1 MDARNYSEWAELSG
15 LYVRNLSHLDR
26 YQTFRPLISPAG
38 LNTLIVAEFLQ
49 DNRDGV
55 DPVNWRT
62 HSVYEFGG
70 QQQDRIELTAKALE
84 TVGAPRIAT
93 AIRSARSANPFDVFQ
108 LGEAR
113 GPDDLLNSL
122 SNLKGSDLIN
132 HMRDNLIQNLPE
144 LASAHGWTRSAP
156 VNEAASA
163 SSGDHESREEI
174 SQQLERYVTANLLDL
189 QQDLKRHGD
198 PRTIAGYTRQKRL
211 QELDAIRAHQ
221 SDLAVQIDDAA
232 KIHDYL
238 NEIQKKLKKAARSG
252 TVPNVES
259 TKRKLLK
266 LNKAY
271 KRRPVSELE
280 PEMQTAISETN
291 TFLADH
297 AELIAVDPIG
307 DSAINERLK
316 DLGEYE
322 FQSSR
327 GQASITWEDPVL
339 ACDWSSFS
347 LRLEFPSKQLNCLKE
362 LLSGVD
368 RLKQELKTLVPGWQ
382 LQLVDSFRNYESQM
396 DEFELEDYEHDLSGE
411 VTVESILQHVSSGQI
426 ALQSLDERVVG
437 RVFFSIDWDEEH
449 GLEIL
454 WDDEPPLSPSIK
466 TNDISGRIVWT
477 DAGRKLTSDEL
488 TQLEQRF
495 QIVLPP
501 EYRYFLLETNGGKP
515 TPNHLVTK
523 SSGMLVP
530 MDVVKFFAV
539 AGTDSGENPDSL
551 EAQIES
557 ARAESVP
564 SFLLPIGR
572 LTTVDPM
579 GRPAPSTLMLVTEG
593 KKAGQLVSMDFK
605 SVLGSFSRAMSGEM
619 LKMTA
624 DSILEMGIPTARS
637 VNKFLDGLGMRPDAN
652 LPEWLLAIR
661 DNNFERLK
669 KWLDAGGKLSQT
681 HQEYGAHVSL
691 TVVDYLTMDAKTDLL
706 KAVLAERLLKPR
718 QLKESWERY
727 QLMNIARFR
736 ELMQVLPHSLW
747 PAVMK
752 SPEVWQHPD
761 VWERLAEAGTNFNA
775 PVNEDGA
782 PPIHLAVQYGSRDA
796 VKWLIKH
803 GADPH
808 QADKYRR
815 TAFIWAE
822 HGLGF
827 SCLPILE
834 GRDEIPPPA
843 GEPSPDAAGIA
854 ILKAAADQL
863 PQDLDIMITIQIQT
877 PAVTRVE
884 KAYGED
890 CHYRLTLYVRRPQV
904 TFNDMRSARQDYLRC
919 ANWPTYLFAPILQW
933 PDLKPIWE
941 TLEVSEFDI
950 QKAIK
955 KRTYQPSPRNDL
967 IEAARSALEQGF
979 DAHEAALRRIQLEK

>member
-174 SQQLERYVTANLLDL
+174 SQQLERYVAANLLDL

-238 NEIQKKLKKAARSG
+238 NEIQKKLKEAARSG

-266 LNKAY
+266 LTKAY

-316 DLGEYE
+316 DIGEYE

-454 WDDEPPLSPSIK
+454 WEDEPPLSPSIK

-501 EYRYFLLETNGGKP
+501 EYRCFLLETNGGKP

-579 GRPAPSTLMLVTEG
+579 GRPTPSTLVLVTEG

-619 LKMTA
+619 LKMMA
-624 DSILEMGIPTARS
+624 ESILEMGIPLARS
-637 VNKFLDGLGMRPDAN
+637 VNTFLDGLMMKPSAN

-691 TVVDYLTMDAKTDLL
+691 TVVDYLMMDATTDLL

>member
-26 YQTFRPLISPAG
+26 YQTFRSLISPAG

-49 DNRDGV
+49 DNRDGIN
-55 DPVNWRT
+55 PVNWRT
-62 HSVYEFGG
+62 HSIYEFGG
-70 QQQDRIELTAKALE
+70 QQQDRIELTANALE
-84 TVGAPRIAT
+84 AVGATRTAA
-93 AIRSARSANPFDVFQ
+93 AIRSARSVNPFDVFQ
-108 LGEAR
+108 LGEVR
-113 GPDDLLNSL
+113 GTDDLLDRL
-122 SNLKGSDLIN
+122 SNLNGSDLIN
-132 HMRDNLIQNLPE
+132 HMRNNLIQNFPE
-144 LASAHGWTRSAP
+144 LASTHGWNRSASES
-156 VNEAASA
+156 EAASA
-163 SSGDHESREEI
+163 SSSDHESREEI
-174 SQQLERYVTANLLDL
+174 SQQLERYVAANLLDL

-198 PRTIAGYTRQKRL
+198 PRTVAGYSRQKRL
-211 QELDAIRAHQ
+211 QELDAMRAHQ
-221 SDLAVQIDDAA
+221 TDLAVQIDEAA
-232 KIHDYL
+232 KIHDYV
-238 NEIQKKLKKAARSG
+238 NEIQKKLKKAAQSG
-252 TVPNVES
+252 TVPNVNS
-259 TKRKLLK
+259 TRRKLLK
-266 LNKAY
+266 LTKAY
-271 KRRPVSELE
+271 KRRPMSEVG
-280 PEMQTAISETN
+280 PEMQAAISRTN
-291 TFLADH
+291 SLLAEH
-297 AELIAVDPIG
+297 PELIAVDPIG
-307 DSAINERLK
+307 DAAINERLT
-316 DLGEYE
+316 DIGEYE
-322 FQSSR
+322 FQSLS
-327 GQASITWEDPVL
+327 GQTFITWEDPVL
-339 ACDWSSFS
+339 IYDWAKLS
-347 LRLEFPSKQLNCLKE
+347 LRLQFPSKQLDCLQG
-362 LLSGVD
+362 LLSAVD
-368 RLKQELKTLVPGWQ
+368 RLKQQLKTLVPGWQ
-382 LQLVDSFRNYESQM
+382 LHLVESFRNYESQI
-396 DEFELEDYEHDLSGE
+396 DGFELEDYERDLSGE
-411 VTVESILQHVSSGQI
+411 VTVESILQHVSSGHI
-426 ALQSLDERVVG
+426 ALQSPGDCVVC
-437 RVFFSIDWDEEH
+437 RVFFSFDWDEEH

-454 WDDEPPLSPSIK
+454 WDEEPPVPPSI
-466 TNDISGRIVWT
+466 TRNELPGRIQWT

-488 TQLEQRF
+488 IQLEQRF
-495 QIVLPP
+495 QLVLPP
-501 EYRYFLLETNGGKP
+501 EYRCFLLDINGGKP
-515 TPNHLVTK
+515 APNHLVTK

-530 MDVVKFFAV
+530 IDVERLFSV
-539 AGTDSGENPDSL
+539 AGTESGSNPESL

-572 LTTVDPM
+572 LTTCDPT

-593 KKAGQLVSMDFK
+593 KKAGQLFSMDFK
-605 SVLGSFSRAMSGEM
+605 SVLGSFSRAMSGEV
-619 LKMTA
+619 LKMMA

-637 VNKFLDGLGMRPDAN
+637 VNKFLDGLTIRPDAD

-669 KWLDAGGKLSQT
+669 KWFDAGGKLSQT
-681 HQEYGAHVSL
+681 HQEYGAHIPL
-691 TVVDYLTMDAKTDLL
+691 TVVDYLTMDATTDLL
-706 KAVLAERLLKPR
+706 KTVLAERLLKPR

-736 ELMQVLPHSLW
+736 ELMNVLPNSIW

-761 VWERLAEAGTNFNA
+761 VWERLAEAGINFNA
-775 PVNEDGA
+775 PLNEDGA
-782 PPIHLAVQYGSRDA
+782 PPIHLAVQSGSREA
-796 VKWLIKH
+796 VKWLMKH

-863 PQDLDIMITIQIQT
+863 PPDLDIMITIEVRT
-877 PAVTRVE
+877 VAVTRVE

-890 CHYRLTLYVRRPQV
+890 CHYRLTFYVRRPQV
-904 TFNDMRSARQDYLRC
+904 TFNDMRTPRQDYLRC
-919 ANWPTYLFAPILQW
+919 AEWPTYLFAPILQW

-941 TLEVSEFDI
+941 TLEVTEFDI

-967 IEAARSALEQGF
+967 AEAAHSALEQGF
-979 DAHEAALRRIQLEK
+979 DAYEAAVRGIELVK

>member
-26 YQTFRPLISPAG
+26 YQMLRPLISPAG
-38 LNTLIVAEFLQ
+38 LNTLIVVEFLQ

-84 TVGAPRIAT
+84 AVGAPRIAT
-93 AIRSARSANPFDVFQ
+93 AIRSARSVNPFDVFQ

-122 SNLKGSDLIN
+122 SNLKGSDLMN
-132 HMRDNLIQNLPE
+132 HMRDNLIQNFPE
-144 LASAHGWTRSAP
+144 LTSAHGWTRSAP
-156 VNEAASA
+156 VNKTESA
-163 SSGDHESREEI
+163 SSSDHESHAEI
-174 SQQLERYVTANLLDL
+174 SQQLERYVAANLLDL
-189 QQDLKRHGD
+189 QQDLERHGD
-198 PRTIAGYTRQKRL
+198 PRTVSGFTRQKRL
-211 QELDAIRAHQ
+211 QELDAMRAHQ
-221 SDLAVQIDDAA
+221 SDLAVQVDDAA
-232 KIHDYL
+232 KIHDYV
-238 NEIQKKLKKAARSG
+238 NEIQKKLKKAAQSG

-266 LNKAY
+266 LTKAY
-271 KRRPVSELE
+271 KRRPVSELG
-280 PEMQTAISETN
+280 PEMQRAISDTN

-297 AELIAVDPIG
+297 PELIVVDPIG
-307 DSAINERLK
+307 DAAINERLK
-316 DLGEYE
+316 QIGEYE
-322 FQSSR
+322 FQSLR

-339 ACDWSSFS
+339 ACDWASFS
-347 LRLEFPSKQLNCLKE
+347 LRLQFPSKQLDCLKG
-362 LLSGVD
+362 LLSAVD

-382 LQLVDSFRNYESQM
+382 LQLVDSFRSYESQM
-396 DEFELEDYEHDLSGE
+396 DEFELEGYEHDLSGE

-454 WDDEPPLSPSIK
+454 WDDEPPLSPSTK
-466 TNDISGRIVWT
+466 TNDLPERIVWT

-488 TQLEQRF
+488 TQFEQRF

-501 EYRYFLLETNGGKP
+501 EYRCFLLETNGGQP

-530 MDVVKFFAV
+530 INVERFFSV
-539 AGTDSGENPDSL
+539 AGTDSGDNPDSL
-551 EAQIES
+551 EVQIES

-593 KKAGQLVSMDFK
+593 KKAGQLISMDFK

-619 LKMTA
+619 LKMMA
-624 DSILEMGIPTARS
+624 ESILEMGNPAARS
-637 VNKFLDGLGMRPDAN
+637 VSKFLDGLKMKPSAN
-652 LPEWLLAIR
+652 LPEWLHAIR
-661 DNNFERLK
+661 DNNFDHLK
-669 KWLDAGGKLSQT
+669 KWFDAGGTLSQT
-681 HQEYGAHVSL
+681 HQEYGAHVAL
-691 TVVDYLTMDAKTDLL
+691 TVVDYLTMDATTDLL
-706 KAVLAERLLKPR
+706 TAVLAERLLKPR

-736 ELMQVLPHSLW
+736 ELMHVLPQSIW
-747 PAVMK
+747 PTVMK
-752 SPEVWQHPD
+752 SPEIWQHPD
-761 VWERLAEAGTNFNA
+761 LWEQLAEAGINFNA

-782 PPIHLAVQYGSRDA
+782 PPIHLAVQYGSQDA
-796 VKWLIKH
+796 VKWLMKH

-822 HGLGF
+822 HGPGF

-863 PQDLDIMITIQIQT
+863 PQDLDIMITIQIRT
-877 PAVTRVE
+877 VAVTRVE
-884 KAYGED
+884 KAYGAD

-904 TFNDMRSARQDYLRC
+904 TFNDMRSARQDYLHC
-919 ANWPTYLFAPILQW
+919 AKWPTYLFAPILQW
-933 PDLKPIWE
+933 PELKPIWE
-941 TLEVSEFDI
+941 TLEVAEFDI

-979 DAHEAALRRIQLEK
+979 DAHEAAVRGIELVK

>member
-1 MDARNYSEWAELSG
+1 MDARAYSEWAELSG

-84 TVGAPRIAT
+84 SVGAPRIAT
-93 AIRSARSANPFDVFQ
+93 AIRSARSVNPFDVFQ

-132 HMRDNLIQNLPE
+132 HMRDNLIQNFPE
-144 LASAHGWTRSAP
+144 LTSAHGWTRSAP
-156 VNEAASA
+156 ANKAESA
-163 SSGDHESREEI
+163 SSDHETHAEI
-174 SQQLERYVTANLLDL
+174 SQQLERYVAANLLDL
-189 QQDLKRHGD
+189 QQDLERHGD
-198 PRTIAGYTRQKRL
+198 PRRVAGFTREKRL
-211 QELDAIRAHQ
+211 QELDAIRARQ
-221 SDLAVQIDDAA
+221 SDLAVQGDDAA

-238 NEIQKKLKKAARSG
+238 NEIQKKLKKAAQSG

-271 KRRPVSELE
+271 KRRSMSELG
-280 PEMQTAISETN
+280 PEMQRAISDTN
-291 TFLADH
+291 TFLEDH
-297 AELIAVDPIG
+297 PELIVIDPIG
-307 DSAINERLK
+307 DATINERLK
-316 DLGEYE
+316 EIGEYD
-322 FQSSR
+322 FHSSS

-339 ACDWSSFS
+339 ACDWARLS
-347 LRLEFPSKQLNCLKE
+347 LRLQYPSKQLECLKG
-362 LLSGVD
+362 LLSAVD
-368 RLKQELKTLVPGWQ
+368 RLKQELKTLVPDWQ
-382 LQLVDSFRNYESQM
+382 LQLVDSFRNYEPQM

-411 VTVESILQHVSSGQI
+411 VTIESILQHVSSGQI
-426 ALQSLDERVVG
+426 ALQSLGERVVG
-437 RVFFSIDWDEEH
+437 QVFFSIDWDEEH
-449 GLEIL
+449 GLEVL
-454 WDDEPPLSPSIK
+454 WDDEPPLSPS
-466 TNDISGRIVWT
+466 TVAGDISGRIAWT
-477 DAGRKLTSDEL
+477 GAGRKLTSDEL
-488 TQLEQRF
+488 TQLELRF

-501 EYRYFLLETNGGKP
+501 EYRCFLLETNGGRP
-515 TPNHLVTK
+515 NPNHLVTK

-530 MDVVKFFAV
+530 IDVERFFSV
-539 AGTDSGENPDSL
+539 AGADSGGNPDSL
-551 EAQIES
+551 EVQIES

-572 LTTVDPM
+572 LTTVDPT

-593 KKAGQLVSMDFK
+593 KKAGQLISMDFK

-619 LKMTA
+619 LKMMA
-624 DSILEMGIPTARS
+624 ESIVEMGIPAARS
-637 VNKFLDGLGMRPDAN
+637 VSKFLDGLTTKPSAN
-652 LPEWLLAIR
+652 LPEWLHAIR
-661 DNNFERLK
+661 DNNFDRLK
-669 KWLDAGGKLSQT
+669 KWFDAGGTLSQT
-681 HQEYGAHVSL
+681 HQEYGAQIPL
-691 TVVDYLTMDAKTDLL
+691 TVVDYLTMDATTDLL
-706 KAVLAERLLKPR
+706 RTVLSERLLKPR

-736 ELMQVLPHSLW
+736 ELMHVLPHSIW
-747 PAVMK
+747 PTVMR
-752 SPEVWQHPD
+752 SPEIWQHPD
-761 VWERLAEAGTNFNA
+761 LWERLAEAGINFNA

-782 PPIHLAVQYGSRDA
+782 PPIHLAVQYESQDA
-796 VKWLIKH
+796 VKWLMKH

-822 HGLGF
+822 HGPGF

-834 GRDEIPPPA
+834 GRDEIPPPE
-843 GEPSPDAAGIA
+843 GEPSPNAAGIPT
-854 ILKAAADQL
+854 LKAAADQL
-863 PQDLDIMITIQIQT
+863 PQGLDIMITIQIQT

-884 KAYGED
+884 KAYGAD

-904 TFNDMRSARQDYLRC
+904 TFNDMRSPRQDYLHC
-919 ANWPTYLFAPILQW
+919 AEWPTYLFAPILQW
-933 PDLKPIWE
+933 PELTPIWE

-967 IEAARSALEQGF
+967 IEAARTALEQGF
-979 DAHEAALRRIQLEK
+979 DAHEAAVRGIQLVK